1 MNFLLVNLKRLVV
14 FFSFVLLAGHSLA
27 KNDITFANFRDIRD
41 LNPHLYSG
49 EMWAQNMLYES
60 LVRYNEDGS
69 FSPWLAESW
78 QITND
83 GKTYTFHLRKDVQ
96 FSDGAKFDA
105 HTAKLNWDAVLS
117 NKVRHTWLEMV
128 RLITDI
134 KVIDDYTLQVDLA
147 EPYYP
152 FLIEI
157 AVTRPMRFI
166 SPNAMIDGETKNGV
180 KSYIGTGPY
189 ILSDHKKDQYAIF
202 NANPNYWGPKPQL
215 TTITMKVIAD
225 NQSRLMALEKGEIEL
240 IYGKN
245 MVDAD
250 SFERFSQLKKFQT
263 LMSKPVSSR
272 IVLMNTT
279 RPVLNDV
286 SVRQAI
292 EHIISKDD
300 ISMGIFNGSEAPA
313 DTLMASNIPYAN
325 IGLKPYQYDFK
336 AAEKLLDK
344 AGWLTVKGQNYRQ
357 KAGKPFEITLYY
369 DSNTASQKTIAQYM
383 QDEFAQVG
391 LKLNIHGEEEQGYRD
406 RQKAGDFD
414 MVFDISWGMP
424 YDPQSFLSGM
434 KLPVYGDYLA
444 QQGLSEKAQ
453 IDASI
458 TKALISTD
466 EKERQAL
473 YRYVLETLH
482 NQAVYIPL
490 TYERN
495 RAIAIKSLKGIE
507 FAPSQFDIPF
517 EKMYFD

>member
-1 MNFLLVNLKRLVV
+1 MSFNFPHLKKLLIVLVLSC
-14 FFSFVLLAGHSLA
+14 FSLNCLA
-27 KNDITFANFRDIRD
+27 KDDITFANFRDIRD

-60 LVRYNEDGS
+60 LVHYNEDGT

-78 QITND
+78 TITNE
-83 GKTYTFHLRKDVQ
+83 GKTYTFKLRKDVT

-105 HTAKLNWDAVLS
+105 HSAKLNWDAVLS

-128 RLITDI
+128 RLITEI
-134 KVIDDYTLQVDLA
+134 KAVDDYTLEVNLS

-152 FLIEI
+152 FMIEI

-166 SPNAMIDGETKNGV
+166 SPNSMIDGETKNGV

-189 ILSDHKKDQYAIF
+189 VLGDHKKDQYAVF
-202 NANPNYWGPKPQL
+202 NANPTYWGTKPLQKKV
-215 TTITMKVIAD
+215 TMKVIAD
-225 NQSRLMALEKGEIEL
+225 NQSRLMALEKGEIDL

-250 SFERFSQLKKFQT
+250 SFERFSSMDKFQT

-279 RPVLNDV
+279 RSQLSDV
-286 SVRQAI
+286 NVRQAI
-292 EHIISKDD
+292 EHIISKKD
-300 ISMGIFNGSEAPA
+300 ISEGIFNNSEAPA
-313 DTLMASNIPYAN
+313 DTLMATNIPYAN
-325 IGLKPYQYDFK
+325 IGLKPYVYDTK
-336 AAEKLLDK
+336 LAETLLDK
-344 AGWLTVKGQNYRQ
+344 AGWLKVKGEDYRQ
-357 KAGKPFEITLYY
+357 KDGKPFEITLYY

-383 QDEFAQVG
+383 QDEFEQVG

-414 MVFDISWGMP
+414 MVFDISWGTP

-434 KLPVYGDYLA
+434 KLPVYGDYMA
-444 QQGLSEKAQ
+444 QQGLKEKPQ

-458 TKALISTD
+458 SKALISTD
-466 EKERQAL
+466 EKERQDL
-473 YRYVLETLH
+473 FRYVLETLH
-482 NQAVYIPL
+482 NEAVYIPL

-495 RAIAIKSLKGIE
+495 RAIAVKSLKGIE

-517 EKMYFD
+517 EKMHF

>member
-1 MNFLLVNLKRLVV
+1 MHLHSTFLKLILIILPLCCSS
-14 FFSFVLLAGHSLA
+14 FFSYA
-27 KNDITFANFRDIRD
+27 KSDITFANFRDIRD

-49 EMWAQNMLYES
+49 EMWAQNILYES
-60 LVRYNEDGS
+60 LVHYNDDGS
-69 FSPWLAESW
+69 FTPWLAESW
-78 QITND
+78 AITNN
-83 GKTYTFHLRKDVQ
+83 GKTYTFKLRKDVS
-96 FSDGAKFDA
+96 FSDGTKFDA
-105 HTAKLNWDAVLS
+105 HSAKLNWDAILA

-128 RLITDI
+128 RLITAI
-134 KVIDDYTLQVDLA
+134 NVIDDYTLQIELA

-166 SPNAMIDGETKNGV
+166 SPNSMIDGGTKSGV

-189 ILSDHKKDQYAIF
+189 ILAEHKKDQYAIF
-202 NANPNYWGPKPQL
+202 TANPNYWGTKPKIDK
-215 TTITMKVIAD
+215 ITMQVIAD
-225 NQSRLMALEKGEIEL
+225 NQSRLMALEKGEIDL

-250 SFERFSQLKKFQT
+250 SFERFSALTKFQA

-279 RPVLNDV
+279 KPGLNDV
-286 SVRQAI
+286 NVRRAI

-300 ISMGIFNGSEAPA
+300 ISQGIFNGSEAPA
-313 DTLMASNIPYAN
+313 DSLMANNIPYADLK
-325 IGLKPYQYDFK
+325 LKPYQYDPK
-336 AAEKLLDK
+336 MAVTLLEQ
-344 AGWLTVKGQNYRQ
+344 AGWLIVKGQEYRQ
-357 KAGKPFEITLYY
+357 KDGKPFEITLYY

-406 RQKAGDFD
+406 RQKAGNFD

-434 KLPVYGDYLA
+434 KLPVYGDYMA
-444 QQGLSEKAQ
+444 QQGLSEKIK
-453 IDASI
+453 IDTSI

-466 EKERQAL
+466 ENERQAL

-495 RAIAIKSLKGIE
+495 RAIAIKSLQGIE

-517 EKMYFD
+517 DKMYFE

>member
-1 MNFLLVNLKRLVV
+1 MLFNFSRTKKILIALILTTVSINC
-14 FFSFVLLAGHSLA
+14 FA
-27 KNDITFANFRDIRD
+27 KDEITFANFRDIRD

-60 LVRYNEDGS
+60 LVHYNEDGT

-78 QITND
+78 TITNQ
-83 GKTYTFHLRKDVQ
+83 GKTYTFKLRQDVT

-105 HTAKLNWDAVLS
+105 HSAKLNWDAVLS

-134 KVIDDYTLQVDLA
+134 KAIDDYTLQVNLS

-166 SPNAMIDGETKNGV
+166 SPNSMKNGETKDGV
-180 KSYIGTGPY
+180 NAYIGTGPY
-189 ILSDHKKDQYAIF
+189 VLTDHKKDQYAIF
-202 NANPNYWGPKPQL
+202 TANPTYWGNKPQ
-215 TTITMKVIAD
+215 IKKVTMKVIAD
-225 NQSRLMALEKGEIEL
+225 NQSRLMALEKGEIDL

-250 SFERFSQLKKFQT
+250 SYERFSKMDKFQT

-279 RPVLNDV
+279 RPALSDIH
-286 SVRQAI
+286 VRQAI
-292 EHIISKDD
+292 EHIISKKD
-300 ISMGIFNGSEAPA
+300 ISEGIFNNSEAPA
-313 DTLMASNIPYAN
+313 DTLMATNIPYAN
-325 IGLKPYQYDFK
+325 LGLKPYEYNPK
-336 AAEKLLDK
+336 LAEQLLDQ
-344 AGWLTVKGQNYRQ
+344 AGWVKANGENYRQ
-357 KAGKPFEITLYY
+357 KDGKPFEITLYY

-383 QDEFAQVG
+383 QDEFEQVG

-434 KLPVYGDYLA
+434 KLPVYGDYMA
-444 QQGLSEKAQ
+444 QQGLKEKPQ

-458 TKALISTD
+458 SKALISTD
-466 EKERQAL
+466 EQERQNL
-473 YRYVLETLH
+473 YRYVLQTLH
-482 NQAVYIPL
+482 DQAVYIPL

-495 RAIAIKSLKGIE
+495 RAIAVKSLKGIE

-517 EKMYFD
+517 EKMHY

>member
-1 MNFLLVNLKRLVV
+1 MLLNFSHIKKLLIVSLLSL
-14 FFSFVLLAGHSLA
+14 FSFNCFA
-27 KNDITFANFRDIRD
+27 KDDITFANFRDIRD
-41 LNPHLYSG
+41 LNPHLYGG

-60 LVRYNEDGS
+60 LVHYNEDGT

-78 QITND
+78 TITNQ
-83 GKTYTFHLRKDVQ
+83 GKTYTFKLRKDVT

-105 HTAKLNWDAVLS
+105 HSAKLNWDAVLS

-128 RLITDI
+128 RLITEV
-134 KVIDDYTLQVDLA
+134 KAVDDYTLQVNLS

-166 SPNAMIDGETKNGV
+166 SPNSMIDGETKNGV

-189 ILSDHKKDQYAIF
+189 ILGDHKKDQYAVF
-202 NANPNYWGPKPQL
+202 NANPNYWGEQPKL
-215 TTITMKVIAD
+215 KTVTMKVIAD
-225 NQSRLMALEKGEIEL
+225 NQSRLMALEKGEIDL

-250 SFERFSQLKKFQT
+250 SFERFSEMDKFQT

-279 RPVLNDV
+279 RPALSDAN
-286 SVRQAI
+286 VRRAI
-292 EHIISKDD
+292 EHIINKKD
-300 ISMGIFNGSEAPA
+300 ISEGIFNGSEAPA
-313 DTLMASNIPYAN
+313 DTLMATNIPYAN
-325 IGLKPYQYDFK
+325 IGLKPYEYNTK
-336 AAEKLLDK
+336 LAEELLDK
-344 AGWLTVKGQNYRQ
+344 AGWLKQKGQNYRQ
-357 KAGKPFEITLYY
+357 KDGKSFEITLYY

-383 QDEFAQVG
+383 QDEFEQVG

-424 YDPQSFLSGM
+424 YDPQSFMSGM
-434 KLPVYGDYLA
+434 KLPVYGDYMA
-444 QQGLSEKAQ
+444 QQGLKEKAQ

-458 TKALISTD
+458 SKALISTD

-517 EKMYFD
+517 EKMHF